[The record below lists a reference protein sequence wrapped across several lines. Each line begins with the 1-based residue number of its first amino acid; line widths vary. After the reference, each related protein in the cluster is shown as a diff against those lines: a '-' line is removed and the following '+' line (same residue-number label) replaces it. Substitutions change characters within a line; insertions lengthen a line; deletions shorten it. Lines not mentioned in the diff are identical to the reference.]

1 MTNSISKSRLW
12 TARIMS
18 WLVILFMLFDSFGK
32 FLQSEAVVEGTLALG
47 YAEHHIVVIGM
58 LAFIPAV
65 LYAIPR
71 TSVLGAVL
79 LTAYFGGALAS
90 NLRVDSPLFSHI
102 LAPVYI
108 AVVAWGGIWLRNPQL
123 RELMPLQ
130 KRPERER

>member
-1 MTNSISKSRLW
+1 MADSISKSRLW

-18 WLVILFMLFDSFGK
+18 GLVVLFMLFDSIGK
-32 FLQSEAVVEGTLALG
+32 FIQPEAVVEGTLALG
-47 YAEHHIVVIGM
+47 YAQHHIAVIGM
-58 LAFIPAV
+58 LALFSAV
-65 LYAIPR
+65 LYAVPR

-90 NLRVDSPLFSHI
+90 NMRVDSPLFSHI

-108 AVVAWGGIWLRNPQL
+108 AILAWGGIWLRNPQL